1 MAKKS
6 KHTLFEVPEP
16 WEQHWQGMPEY
27 IQADK
32 TAYKTILVHFKNDGD
47 IEKFSKLIGQKV
59 TPTTKFIWYPKNK
72 NEKLINMRC
81 NDNNES

>member
-1 MAKKS
+1 MKEKKNCG
-6 KHTLFEVPEP
+6 FFDIEEP
-16 WEQHWQGMPEY
+16 WEKHWKGMPEY
-27 IQADK
+27 IQEDK
-32 TAYKTILVHFKNDGD
+32 TAYKTVLVHFKNDGD

-81 NDNNES
+81 SDNNES